1 MSQPQLQDERMN
13 ETLSRRG
20 WSQKPTSP
28 QAHKLKL
35 RADKPMSTIESHTE
49 NPGTMNVL
57 PSM

>member
-20 WSQKPTSP
+20 WRLEPE
-28 QAHKLKL
+28 AHKLKL